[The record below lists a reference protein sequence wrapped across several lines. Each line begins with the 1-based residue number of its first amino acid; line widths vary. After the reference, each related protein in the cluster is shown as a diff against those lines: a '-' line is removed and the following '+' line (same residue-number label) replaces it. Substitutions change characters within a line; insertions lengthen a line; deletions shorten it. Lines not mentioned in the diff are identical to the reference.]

1 MSDEQSFVLD
11 EDFHFHSAPVCSHVS
26 AVLQTALWFRNFWSS
41 PHGPRKDWCAADK
54 KLYGVCC
61 KTWSLSVDRIR
72 PAHSESFVGFLRRWT
87 CKESPA
93 RYVLSVVVTKVN
105 TQNHMHFC
113 SSETSRGQ
121 MWHNN
126 NYTVWSQ
133 SFNSRNESQPNYY
146 FAPVPWSPDDPRS
159 FMKPPVS
166 CLHNN
171 TRCLSDVA
179 APKGIHSVHKWK
191 CSTLTYHRSYCHYG
205 FMRKRVLLVCP
216 EIIRSRRYV
225 MLSGLNTW
233 VLLFVLVFAR
243 ICVYK
248 RGEGNHIVKHF
259 LVVLYELHF

>member
-11 EDFHFHSAPVCSHVS
+11 EDFHFQSAPVCSHVS

-54 KLYGVCC
+54 KLHGVCC

-121 MWHNN
+121 MWRNN

-205 FMRKRVLLVCP
+205 FMRKRVL
-216 EIIRSRRYV
+216 
-225 MLSGLNTW
+225 W
-233 VLLFVLVFAR
+233 FVLR
-243 ICVYK
+243 
-248 RGEGNHIVKHF
+248 
-259 LVVLYELHF
+259 